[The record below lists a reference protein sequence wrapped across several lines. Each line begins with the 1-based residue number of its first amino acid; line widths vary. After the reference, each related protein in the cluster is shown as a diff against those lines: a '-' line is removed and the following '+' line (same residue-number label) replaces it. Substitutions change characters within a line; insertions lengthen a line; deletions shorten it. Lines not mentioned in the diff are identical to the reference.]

1 MSSGVETSTSDW
13 SRPGQ
18 RSSSILDAEDDDKV
32 ADDETCSGYE
42 LCDVAASVT
51 WMVLRCNRGRGF

>member
-18 RSSSILDAEDDDKV
+18 RSSSILDAEHYDKV
-32 ADDETCSGYE
+32 ANDEAFSDYE
-42 LCDVAASVT
+42 IYDVGAVSDVYH
-51 WMVLRCNRGRGF
+51 V